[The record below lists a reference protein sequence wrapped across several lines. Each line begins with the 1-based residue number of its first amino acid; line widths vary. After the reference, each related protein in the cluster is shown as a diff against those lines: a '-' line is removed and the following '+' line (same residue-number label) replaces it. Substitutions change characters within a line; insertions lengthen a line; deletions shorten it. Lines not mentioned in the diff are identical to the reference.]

1 MSADALPSIA
11 VPAPVARRRLDRD
24 DLLMRA
30 GICLLILWLLVTLAG
45 PLWVLLSKSFE
56 DQNGKFIGLAN
67 YYQYFSTPSLFESVW
82 NSLFVA
88 ITSTA
93 IVLPLAFVYAYALQ
107 RSCMRWK
114 GLFQAVA
121 LIPILAPS
129 LLPAISYVY
138 LFGNQGL
145 LKGLLMG
152 GSIYGAGGIIASQVF
167 YCFPAALMILVAALS
182 MADARLYE
190 AADALGASQVRV
202 FFTVTLPGAKYG
214 LMSAGFVV
222 FTLVITDFGIAK
234 VIGGRFNVLAT
245 DIYKQVIGQQNFS
258 MGAVVG
264 FVLLIPA
271 VVAFVADR
279 ITQRRQVALVS
290 ARAVPL
296 EPKHVPRR
304 DWLFFAFCFV
314 VAGLIV
320 GILAMSAWAS
330 LVTRWPYNLTLTLKN
345 YAFGDFDTN
354 GWAAYWNSLE
364 LSIWTAAIGT
374 VVVFFGAWLLEKT
387 RGFAWG
393 RGVAQFMAML
403 PMAVPGLVIGL
414 AYIFFFNAKWNPFG
428 FIYATMIILVVN
440 SVTHFYTVS
449 HLTAAT
455 ALKQLDSEFEAVS
468 SSLKVSL
475 LRTMWRVTVPVCLP
489 AILDISIYLFVNAMT
504 TVSAVIF
511 LYSTNTKLASVTII
525 NMDESGF
532 TAAAAAMAMTIVG
545 TSAAVK
551 IAHVILTRRLH
562 RTTQAWR
569 RR

>member
-304 DWLFFAFCFV
+304 DWLLFAFCFV

-320 GILAMSAWAS
+320 GILAMAAWAS

-393 RGVAQFMAML
+393 RGIAQFLAML

-414 AYIFFFNAKWNPFG
+414 SYIFFFNAKWNPFG